1 MTKKLFIG
9 ILIVLVV
16 LGGLAAV
23 KTMQIKT
30 MIAAGAAMVPPP
42 ETIASA
48 VARAE
53 QWPETIPAVGSVNAA
68 EGVTVAPEIAGT
80 VSEIAFE
87 SGATVKQG
95 DLLVKLDASSE
106 EAQLRALEAQVDWAK
121 VSAERLRKLQAD
133 KTVSQSELDQAEA
146 ALKQANANADNIRA
160 IIDKKTIR
168 APFAG
173 RLGIR
178 LVNLGE
184 RLDAGKGIVSLQSLS
199 PLFVDFSLPQQELA
213 RLQTGLKVTAVS
225 DTYPDK
231 VFEGE
236 LTVISPDLD
245 AVTRSVKLR
254 ARFENADER
263 LRAGMFVKVSVILP
277 EAKPVLAIPATAIM
291 RAPSGDSVF
300 IITGSTNL
308 VVQQK
313 LIRTGRANGD
323 FISVETGLK
332 AGDRVVSDGIFKLR
346 NGMTVLEN
354 NETTPKPSYNPN
366 PPNS

>member
-1 MTKKLFIG
+1 MTKKLIIG
-9 ILIVLVV
+9 VLIVLVV

-23 KTMQIKT
+23 KFSQFGTM
-30 MIAAGAAMVPPP
+30 GAARKLMVPPP

-48 VARAE
+48 VAQAE
-53 QWPETIPAVGSVNAA
+53 KWPDTIPAVGSVNAS

-80 VSEIAFE
+80 VSEIAFQ

-95 DLLVKLDASSE
+95 DLLVKLDSSSE
-106 EAQLRALEAQVDWAK
+106 AAQLRAVEAQVDWAK

-146 ALKQANANADNIRA
+146 TLKQATANADNIRA

-184 RLDAGKGIVSLQSLS
+184 RLEAGKGIVSLQSLS

-213 RLQTGLKVTAVS
+213 RLKTGLKVTAVS
-225 DTYPDK
+225 DSYPDK

-236 LTVISPDLD
+236 LAVISPELD
-245 AVTRSVKLR
+245 AITRSIKLR
-254 ARFENADER
+254 AKFENADER
-263 LRAGMFVKVSVILP
+263 LRAGMFVKVSVVLP
-277 EAKPVLAIPATAIM
+277 EAQPVLAIPSTAIL
-291 RAPSGDSVF
+291 RAPFGDSVF
-300 IITGSTNL
+300 VISGSTNL
-308 VVQQK
+308 TVQQK
-313 LIRTGRANGD
+313 FIRTSRTRGY
-323 FISVETGLK
+323 FVSVESGLR
-332 AGDRVVSDGIFKLR
+332 AGDRVVKAGVFKLR
-346 NGMTVLEN
+346 NGMSVVEN
-354 NETTPKPSYNPN
+354 NETTPETSQTPN